1 MIAMLIVENSMNIVK
16 ETSSSSQPSVG
27 PTLREL
33 QQTVLQWSIDRIQA
47 TRALVV
53 DMLLRWP
60 ELHAFEATHLK
71 AAREALEKAAFELNH
86 LK

>member
-1 MIAMLIVENSMNIVK
+1 MIAMLIVENSMNKVK